1 MNYINI
7 HGLIIIIIIMIPNI
21 IFAMKE
27 NHFKS
32 KYNNKIIEVIEQI
45 GRFGSIGLM
54 IFNIPFLNNGYRF
67 TNGRHLYIFLT
78 SILSIVYCFVWFL
91 YFKIESIKKAM
102 LLAII
107 PTIIFLL
114 SGIIQGKVLLILLSV
129 LFGISHIII
138 TYYNN
143 I

>member
-32 KYNNKIIEVIEQI
+32 KYNNKIIEVIERI

-67 TNGRHLYIFLT
+67 TNGRLLYIFLT

>member
-67 TNGRHLYIFLT
+67 TNGRLLYIFLT
-78 SILSIVYCFVWFL
+78 LILSIVYCFVWFL